1 MKRMLQ
7 RILFLV
13 MSAITTTRLIEVVGS
28 KISIGNEHTDTLI
41 FSISFLG
48 RTVKTYN
55 LQHEMHLYQH
65 SFKSYWN
72 HWQKLIE
79 TKEDVGAIWLP
90 YVKLT

>member
-1 MKRMLQ
+1 MKRVLQ

-13 MSAITTTRLIEVVGS
+13 MSAITTTRLIGVVGS
-28 KISIGNEHTDTLI
+28 KISIGNEHTDTLV
-41 FSISFLG
+41 FSVSFLG
-48 RTVKTYN
+48 QKVKTYSTRY
-55 LQHEMHLYQH
+55 EMHFYQH
-65 SFKSYWN
+65 SFKSYWD